1 MPPNGLFSA
10 TATLTPMASLT
21 IELDETL
28 IARLEE
34 KAAADS
40 TTVEALVVEAAARFL
55 HTPEHVSSDVMDI
68 IHRQIATYR
77 HVFDR
82 LAE

>member
-55 HTPEHVSSDVMDI
+55 HAPADVSPEVIEI
-68 IHRQIATYR
+68 IHHQIATYR
-77 HVFDR
+77 RVFDR